1 MNTSS
6 NKSSL
11 IGNTIESFKTLVAYD
26 LSNCRVVFENEGDEI
41 VFINESWIG
50 RVRIYLNGSLA
61 YSGWDWSAMT
71 FSSGWFLHNN
81 KTYKVKSVISNLLT
95 FDQKVTLSV
104 DSELVD
110 TKEGTVY
117 GKLTWKE
124 AAHVNCGA
132 VILGIFVV
140 GLVKIFAV

>member
-61 YSGWDWSAMT
+61 YSGWDWSGMML
-71 FSSGWFLHNN
+71 SSGWFFHNN

-104 DSELVD
+104 DSDLVD

-117 GKLTWKE
+117 GKLTLKE
-124 AAHVNCGA
+124 IAHVMCGA
-132 VILGIFVV
+132 GVMGVLIVGIL
-140 GLVKIFAV
+140 KIFGI